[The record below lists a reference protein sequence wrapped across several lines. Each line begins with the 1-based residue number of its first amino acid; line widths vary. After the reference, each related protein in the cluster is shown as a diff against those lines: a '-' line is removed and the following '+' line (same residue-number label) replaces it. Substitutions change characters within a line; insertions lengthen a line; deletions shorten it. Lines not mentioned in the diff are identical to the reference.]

1 LTAVL
6 VPDLAVV
13 TVLVVLGAGALGVA
27 TWLAVRE
34 PGAATGGRARAT
46 SPLVPWVGSGL
57 AVLLAVRGAIAGAGV
72 VVLATLVHAGLA
84 RWRVARP
91 RPRAARTPTGER

>member
-1 LTAVL
+1 VL
-6 VPDLAVV
+6 VPDLTVV
-13 TVLVVLGAGALGVA
+13 SALVVLGAGALGVA

-34 PGAATGGRARAT
+34 PGPGPGGRTRAA

-57 AVLLAVRGAIAGAGV
+57 TVLLLVRGALAGAAV

-84 RWRVARP
+84 RWRAARP
-91 RPRAARTPTGER
+91 RGRGGRAPTPER